1 MPYMRPQGARLVGD
15 DRCTLP
21 CTVGSMSVRTLPV
34 IRGPD
39 MHRSIFSGLVLVV
52 ITTTALAADV
62 ATAPVPIRAPAEI
75 AAAGRINTDISA
87 ISQAVGA
94 CAAASPSPAGCVC
107 RFPEKL
113 QALRSSYA
121 AALERSRGGGRG
133 PSPGRTPRATR
144 RSCWRS
150 MHWSSSSRLAA
161 SRRGPQFRW

>member
-1 MPYMRPQGARLVGD
+1 
-15 DRCTLP
+15 
-21 CTVGSMSVRTLPV
+21 
-34 IRGPD
+34 

-52 ITTTALAADV
+52 MTTTALAADV

-121 AALERSRGGGRG
+121 AALERF
-133 PSPGRTPRATR
+133 PGWRARTITWQDPASHETVV
-144 RSCWRS
+144 
-150 MHWSSSSRLAA
+150 LALDA
-161 SRRGPQFRW
+161 LEQQLEARCL